1 MTDYIDEAPR
11 RRLRYDP
18 SRRGGE
24 AAYRAAQ
31 RHSRI
36 VRALKY
42 ILPALAILGGVIF
55 WASARFIPSDLSD
68 LVDQAGID
76 MQSNS
81 VTMDKPHISGFEGT
95 RRAYEVK
102 ADSAVQSLDDPKVL
116 TFSKIDAH
124 IGLEDAGVATVGA
137 ATGVYNGNDNTLHLK
152 DGIAIDTDTG
162 YSART
167 EAALVDFGAGSLV
180 SDTPVQMQG
189 KEGSIR
195 ADSVEVTDRG
205 KHIIFRG
212 GVSVTFNPPGDLV
225 ASPVPEAQ

>member
-24 AAYRAAQ
+24 EAYRAAR
-31 RHSRI
+31 RHSKL

-42 ILPALAILGGVIF
+42 ILPALALLGGGIF
-55 WASARFIPSDLSD
+55 WASARFIPSELVD

-76 MQSNS
+76 LQSNS

-102 ADSAVQSLDDPKVL
+102 AESAVQSLDDPKIL
-116 TFSKIDAH
+116 TFNKIDAH
-124 IGLEDAGVATVGA
+124 IGLDEAGVATVGA

-152 DGIAIDTDTG
+152 DGIDITTNTG
-162 YSART
+162 YAART
-167 EAALVDFGAGSLV
+167 EAALVDLAGGTMV
-180 SDTPVQMQG
+180 TNTPVVMEG

-195 ADSVEVTDRG
+195 ADSVEVSDRG
-205 KHIIFRG
+205 KHVIFRG
-212 GVSVTFNPPGDLV
+212 GVSVTFNPPGDLAV
-225 ASPVPEAQ
+225 APPEPQ